1 MVSTRRH
8 HYNQPKSIVTQKPQ
22 EKDRQEKV
30 QLDRNQVK
38 TNAKVT
44 NAPISDKEDESI
56 NKLRELY
63 ENIKST
69 PSFSAKIEAFL
80 RSNEV
85 HSKFRR
91 IVKRKFPR
99 RKIITRFPF
108 ELFQADLIEYPKY
121 KFQNNRYVYC
131 LVVIDCFTKYV
142 WVKPMKTKTGEE
154 TAKAFDSIFKDF
166 DEHPV
171 NLMTDSG
178 LEFFNSKVGQVMSSY
193 NIVHY
198 KPRTKTQWKASMA
211 ERVIQTLKRR
221 LEKYFYHNK
230 TRKWID
236 IIEQVAKNYNNT
248 PHSTHGFKPVD
259 VTEENRK
266 IIHEKMYPDRNI
278 SVICKFKIGDKVRK
292 IREKTLFEKGY
303 TQNWS
308 DEVYKITDIR
318 QSNGVCW
325 YILKTLGDEE
335 VSGIW
340 YNYQLNLVS
349 RNVGENQRKSVK

>member
-1 MVSTRRH
+1 M
-8 HYNQPKSIVTQKPQ
+8 
-22 EKDRQEKV
+22 
-30 QLDRNQVK
+30 
-38 TNAKVT
+38 
-44 NAPISDKEDESI
+44 
-56 NKLRELY
+56 RELY

-91 IVKRKFPR
+91 VVKRKFPR

-121 KFQNNRYVYC
+121 KFQNNRFVYC
-131 LVVIDCFTKYV
+131 LVVIDCFSKFV
-142 WVKPMKTKTGEE
+142 WVKPMKTKTGQE
-154 TAKAFDSIFKDF
+154 TAEAFDSIFKDF

-171 NLMTDSG
+171 SLMTDSG
-178 LEFFNSKVGQVMSSY
+178 LEFFNSKVSQVMSSY

-198 KPRTKTQWKASMA
+198 KPRTKTQWKASIA

-221 LEKYFYHNK
+221 IEKYFYHNK

-236 IIEQVAKNYNNT
+236 IIEQVSKNYNNS
-248 PHSTHGFKPVD
+248 PHSAHGFKPVD

-266 IIHEKMYPDRNI
+266 TVYEKMYPDRNI
-278 SVICKFKIGDKVRK
+278 SVVCKFKIGDKVRK

-308 DEVYKITDIR
+308 DEVYKIVDIR

-325 YILKTLGDEE
+325 FILETLGGEE

-349 RNVGENQRKSVK
+349 RNVGENQGKSVE

>member
-8 HYNQPKSIVTQKPQ
+8 HYNRVENNTIPEKRNLQESI
-22 EKDRQEKV
+22 EKNQSKES
-30 QLDRNQVK
+30 LRNQS
-38 TNAKVT
+38 
-44 NAPISDKEDESI
+44 ILSSDKDDELTD
-56 NKLRELY
+56 KLKELY

-80 RSNEV
+80 RSNEL

-99 RKIITRFPF
+99 RKIISRFPF

-121 KFQNNRYVYC
+121 KFQNNRFVYC
-131 LVVIDCFTKYV
+131 LVVIDCFTKFV
-142 WVKPMKTKTGEE
+142 WVKPMKTKTAEE
-154 TAKAFDSIFKDF
+154 TANAFESIFKNF

-171 NLMTDSG
+171 NLMTDAG
-178 LEFFNSKVGQVMSSY
+178 LEFFNSKVRQVLSSY

-198 KPRTKTQWKASMA
+198 KPRTKTQWKASIA
-211 ERVIQTLKRR
+211 ERVIQTIKRR
-221 LEKYFYHNK
+221 LEKYFYHAK

-236 IIEQVAKNYNNT
+236 IIDQIAMNYNNT
-248 PHSTHGFKPVD
+248 PHSAHGLKPVD
-259 VTEENRK
+259 VTEENRQ
-266 IIHEKMYPDRNI
+266 EVYDKMYPNRNI
-278 SVICKFKIGDKVRK
+278 SVICKFKVDDRVRK

-308 DEVYKITDIR
+308 DEIYKISDIR
-318 QSNGVCW
+318 QSNGICW
-325 YILKTLGDEE
+325 YILKTIGGEE

-349 RNVGENQRKSVK
+349 RNVGENQRESVR